1 MSKVSTEKSD
11 RMKKNRFAKLSS
23 KLPTIEC
30 DKIILRKMLFE
41 DAEDMYE
48 YAHNPEVPK
57 YLTWYPHTDI
67 DYTKAYLRYV
77 SQRYRTGD
85 CIDWAIVDRASGKMI
100 GTCGFARIDYQ
111 NDSAEIGYVLN
122 PNFQRKGI
130 AAEAARAV
138 IAFGFDVMELERIEA
153 RYMIGNTPSRKVME
167 KCNMTFEGIRRSGA
181 KIKDIYQDIGI
192 CAITRADYKKTDA

>member
-1 MSKVSTEKSD
+1 
-11 RMKKNRFAKLSS
+11 MKKNRFSKISS

-30 DKIILRKMLFE
+30 DRIILRKMLFE

-48 YAHNPEVPK
+48 YSHNPDVPK
-57 YLTWYPHTDI
+57 YLTWYPHPDI
-67 DYTKAYLRYV
+67 EYTKAYLRYV

-85 CIDWAIVDRASGKMI
+85 CIDWAIVDKASGKMI
-100 GTCGFARIDYQ
+100 GTCGFAKIDYQ

-122 PNFQRKGI
+122 TNFQRKGI
-130 AAEAARAV
+130 AAEAAQAV

-153 RYMIGNTPSRKVME
+153 RYMVENTPSRKVME

-181 KIKDIYQDIGI
+181 KVKDVYRDLGI
-192 CAITRADYKKTDA
+192 CAITRADYEKTDA